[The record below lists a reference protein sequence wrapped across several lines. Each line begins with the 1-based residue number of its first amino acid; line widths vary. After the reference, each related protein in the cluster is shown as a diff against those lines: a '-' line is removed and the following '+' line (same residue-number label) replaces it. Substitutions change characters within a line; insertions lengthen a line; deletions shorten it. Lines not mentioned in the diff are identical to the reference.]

1 MERLQKMFA
10 NELNFEQSSKLVDLV
25 YKLAQIDS
33 QYDFDKESFVD
44 QLKLEFDVCQ
54 VNESASINDLVDY
67 FSSQNEK
74 IKKIVLFHVIF
85 LIYSDTYLSESEK
98 DTFNY
103 IIEQFEIGSDEVEKI
118 EELVNDFMDVNLRL
132 KELIE
137 L

>member
-10 NELNFEQSSKLVDLV
+10 NELNFEQSSKLVDLM

-33 QYDFDKESFVD
+33 QYDFDEESFVE

-118 EELVNDFMDVNLRL
+118 EELVKDFMDVNLRL

>member
-1 MERLQKMFA
+1 MFA
-10 NELNFEQSSKLVDLV
+10 NELNFEQSSKLVDLM

-33 QYDFDKESFVD
+33 QYDFDEESFVE

-118 EELVNDFMDVNLRL
+118 EELVKDFMDVNLRL

>member
-1 MERLQKMFA
+1 MAKDTPEYY
-10 NELNFEQSSKLVDLV
+10 LVDKRVLPEV
-25 YKLAQIDS
+25 FIKVMEVKQRI
-33 QYDFDKESFVD
+33 
-44 QLKLEFDVCQ
+44 
-54 VNESASINDLVDY
+54 NTGESASINDLVDY

-118 EELVNDFMDVNLRL
+118 EELVKDFMDVNLRL

>member
-1 MERLQKMFA
+1 MFA
-10 NELNFEQSSKLVDLV
+10 NELNFEQSSKLVDLM

-33 QYDFDKESFVD
+33 QYDFDEESLVE

-118 EELVNDFMDVNLRL
+118 EELVKDFMDVNLRL

>member
-1 MERLQKMFA
+1 MFA
-10 NELNFEQSSKLVDLV
+10 NELNFEQSSKLVDLM

-33 QYDFDKESFVD
+33 QYDFDEESLVE

>member
-1 MERLQKMFA
+1 MFA

-33 QYDFDKESFVD
+33 QYDFDEESFVE

-118 EELVNDFMDVNLRL
+118 EELVKDFMDVNLRL

>member
-33 QYDFDKESFVD
+33 QYDFDEESFVE

>member
-1 MERLQKMFA
+1 MFA

-33 QYDFDKESFVD
+33 QYDFDEESFVE

-54 VNESASINDLVDY
+54 VNESSSINDLVDY

>member
-1 MERLQKMFA
+1 MFA
-10 NELNFEQSSKLVDLV
+10 NELNFEQSSKLVDLL

-33 QYDFDKESFVD
+33 QYDFDEESFVE

-54 VNESASINDLVDY
+54 VNESSSINDLVDY

>member
-1 MERLQKMFA
+1 MFA

-33 QYDFDKESFVD
+33 QYDFDEESFVD

-118 EELVNDFMDVNLRL
+118 EELVKDFMDVNLRL

>member
-33 QYDFDKESFVD
+33 QYDFDEESFVD

>member
-1 MERLQKMFA
+1 MFA
-10 NELNFEQSSKLVDLV
+10 NELNFEQSSKLVDLM

-33 QYDFDKESFVD
+33 QYDFDEESFVE

-103 IIEQFEIGSDEVEKI
+103 IIEQFEISSDEVEKI
-118 EELVNDFMDVNLRL
+118 EELVKDFMDVNLRL